1 MQIRND
7 VRSKIFTTL
16 FFFLIINAFF
26 QKFYRRQYFTEVSA
40 YLGEV
45 SPGKQL
51 LHFA

>member
-1 MQIRND
+1 MMFGA
-7 VRSKIFTTL
+7 KYLPHF